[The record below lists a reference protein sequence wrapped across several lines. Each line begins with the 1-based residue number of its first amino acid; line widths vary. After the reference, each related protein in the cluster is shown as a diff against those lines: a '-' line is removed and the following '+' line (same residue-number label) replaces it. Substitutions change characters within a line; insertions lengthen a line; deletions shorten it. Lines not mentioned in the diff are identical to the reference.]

1 MREMTTE
8 RGQEVKKKD
17 WNFQACIGM
26 LKTNML
32 GIRQLN
38 PVKHSVDLG
47 YLYHSLYEVA
57 LENHRSSELVNIFLH
72 VSIAGHA

>member
-1 MREMTTE
+1 
-8 RGQEVKKKD
+8 
-17 WNFQACIGM
+17 M

-32 GIRQLN
+32 GVRQLN
-38 PVKHSVDLG
+38 LVKHSVDLG
-47 YLYHSLYEVA
+47 YLYHSLYGVA